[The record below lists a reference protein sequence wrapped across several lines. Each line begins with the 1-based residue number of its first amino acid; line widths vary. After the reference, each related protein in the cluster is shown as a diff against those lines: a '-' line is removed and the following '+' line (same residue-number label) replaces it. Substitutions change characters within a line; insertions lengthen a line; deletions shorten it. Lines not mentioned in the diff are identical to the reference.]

1 LERLWSPWR
10 ARYIASGV
18 DAQNDACVFC
28 LIASDPEHDESNFV
42 LQRAQHCFVVLN
54 LYPYISGHLMVVPYL
69 HTSEFDSAPKE
80 LTDEMMDLTK
90 RAQTALREVYSP
102 AGFNMGMNLGAA
114 AGAGIADHLH
124 IHLLP
129 RWAGDTNFMTTVG
142 ETRVLPEDLPTTYS
156 KLRDKF
162 SRG

>member
-1 LERLWSPWR
+1 
-10 ARYIASGV
+10 
-18 DAQNDACVFC
+18 
-28 LIASDPEHDESNFV
+28 
-42 LQRAQHCFVVLN
+42 
-54 LYPYISGHLMVVPYL
+54 MVVPYL

-90 RAQTALREVYSP
+90 RAQTALREAYSP
-102 AGFNMGMNLGAA
+102 AGFNLGMNLGAA